1 MNTPTVTTKQEGNSK
16 EQSPAGEAPDVIV
29 DSESATPDPFE
40 LQQGVLV
47 DKDGRRVALVK
58 PQTWY

>member
-1 MNTPTVTTKQEGNSK
+1 MNIPVVKPK
-16 EQSPAGEAPDVIV
+16 EQISSDDASEIIIDREPAP
-29 DSESATPDPFE
+29 SDPFQ
-40 LQQGVLV
+40 LQEGVLV